1 MPIDVLLADLTEIK
15 KKNVYQRI
23 EVRSKSRKI
32 GKPIKFLD
40 ILVMKWTQWPKKEG
54 WVGMGYDD

>member
-15 KKNVYQRI
+15 KKTVYQRI

-32 GKPIKFLD
+32 GKPISLGA
-40 ILVMKWTQWPKKEG
+40 IIPKALT
-54 WVGMGYDD
+54 